1 MTVFSRTC
9 FAAVAGLLAADAAR
23 AQPTVGNPLNPAT
36 ARSVA
41 VPRLT
46 AARRRVLYQPQ
57 AGTMIF
63 QTDSTAGFYYYT
75 GAAWVGMPALVK
87 PAARVYRNALPGA
100 PDAPNRVLT
109 LAGRLSP
116 GHADGPAAS
125 FFSPHGVAVDAAGT
139 VFVADTH
146 NHRIRTI
153 SPAGVVSVLAGS
165 TKGYSEGTG
174 AAAHFNAPTG
184 LAVDSEGTVYVADT
198 GNERIRKI
206 SPAGVVTTLAGGK
219 QGFAD
224 GIGPAAT
231 FHSPYAVAVDVD
243 GAVYVAD
250 AGNNRICRIAPDG
263 AVVTLVGSLKG
274 LNHPTGLAV
283 DAAGAV
289 YVADSGNN
297 RICKVT
303 ADGNVS
309 TWAGSTSGFADGPGE
324 AARFNHPVSVAV
336 DDAGTVYVG
345 EQGNNRVRV
354 ISPAGMVSTV
364 AGSGIATFADGTGPQ
379 ASFSLPVGIALD
391 ASGTLYVADM
401 GNNSIRKVVLR

>member
-1 MTVFSRTC
+1 MNVFSLAY
-9 FAAVAGLLAADAAR
+9 FAATVAGMAVADAAR

-41 VPRLT
+41 V
-46 AARRRVLYQPQ
+46 
-57 AGTMIF
+57 
-63 QTDSTAGFYYYT
+63 
-75 GAAWVGMPALVK
+75 
-87 PAARVYRNALPGA
+87 
-100 PDAPNRVLT
+100 
-109 LAGRLSP
+109 
-116 GHADGPAAS
+116 
-125 FFSPHGVAVDAAGT
+125 DAAGT
-139 VFVADTH
+139 VFVADTY

-165 TKGYSEGTG
+165 TKGY
-174 AAAHFNAPTG
+174 
-184 LAVDSEGTVYVADT
+184 SEGTVYVADT

-206 SPAGVVTTLAGGK
+206 SPAGVVTTLASGK

-231 FHSPYAVAVDVD
+231 FHSPYAVKVDVD

-274 LNHPTGLAV
+274 LDHPTGLAV

-303 ADGNVS
+303 AAGSVS
-309 TWAGSTSGFADGPGE
+309 TRAGSMSGFADEPGE

-354 ISPAGMVSTV
+354 ISPAGVVSTV
-364 AGSGIATFADGTGPQ
+364 AGSGIATLADGTGPQ
-379 ASFSLPVGIALD
+379 ASLSLPVGIALD
-391 ASGTLYVADM
+391 ANGTLYVADM